1 MVSLR
6 RAYELNSKDPAVCG
20 NLGEALLR
28 KGQPEEAARY
38 LSESAALDSDHTNPY
53 ANRARGMLQEGGTR
67 EQATSRVKLLL
78 EALRATRTSSVRLA
92 SSSDHLWLE
101 VALGVPQYGER
112 K

>member
-1 MVSLR
+1 RFVLSSTVGLAR
-6 RAYELNSKDPAVCG
+6 DLIDELKKPSATQLTADNVAVVADLAELSAI
-20 NLGEALLR
+20 LGDNQEPLV
-28 KGQPEEAARY
+28 
-38 LSESAALDSDHTNPY
+38 
-53 ANRARGMLQEGGTR
+53 ARGMLQEGGTR